1 MHGLVTDIQR
11 FSLHDGPGIRTT
23 IFLKGCNFR
32 CFWCHN
38 PETICPSQE
47 IQVYPEHCVSCGACL
62 AQCTHGAL
70 SENGYQR
77 ERCTACG
84 ACARAC
90 YAGARVLVGSKMD
103 GADVLDTV
111 LTDRE
116 FYRDSGGGV
125 TISGGEP
132 LLQRDFTLDILRRC
146 KADGIATAM
155 ESNLA
160 WPWAH
165 IAPLLPVL
173 NLVMMDIKLMD
184 EERHREHT
192 GHGNKLVLENARSL
206 ARNGMPLIVR
216 TPVIPGVN
224 DTPEEISAIAAFVA
238 TLPTLQYY
246 ELLPFHPL
254 GEGKYASL
262 GLPCRTQGI
271 PALCHDDLLPLAE
284 AASQHH
290 IPVRIA
296 GKAHLTVPTT
306 A

>member
-38 PETICPSQE
+38 PETIRPTPE
-47 IQVYPEHCVSCGACL
+47 IQVYPEQCIGCGACVNH
-62 AQCTHGAL
+62 CTQGAL
-70 SENGYQR
+70 SAHGYQR

-90 YAGARVLVGSKMD
+90 YAGARVLVGSEMD
-103 GADVLDTV
+103 IDTV
-111 LTDRE
+111 LETILQDRE
-116 FYRDSGGGV
+116 FYRDSGGGI

-132 LLQRDFTLDILRRC
+132 LMQRDFTLEILRRC

-160 WPWAH
+160 WPWVH

-173 NLVMMDIKLMD
+173 DQVMMDIKLMD

-192 GHGNKLVLENARSL
+192 GHGNQLVLDNARAL
-206 ARNGMPLIVR
+206 ARTGIPLIVR

-224 DTPEEISAIAAFVA
+224 DTPEAINAIAAFVA

-271 PALCHDDLLPLAE
+271 PALRHDDLRPLAD
-284 AASQHH
+284 AAIRHQ

-296 GKAHLTVPTT
+296 GKAHLTVPIT